1 MQKSAYEV
9 RISDWSSDVCSSDL
23 PVDVK
28 TAPVIRGR
36 IAYHRGRL
44 HVVFACLDN
53 DVTDRIDADVL
64 HGDGTCLFEDRDTT
78 PLFDGTTNYIGK
90 GGVGLPQRLL
100 FRLHSPDSV
109 PSVARGVFLMD
120 RAALDSGLRPALM
133 RVEFKGA
140 LHD

>member
-53 DVTDRIDADVL
+53 DVTDRIDAAVL

-78 PLFDGTTNYIGK
+78 PLFDGTTHYIGK
-90 GGVGLPQRLL
+90 GGVGLTQRLL
-100 FRLHSPDSV
+100 FRLHSPEADRKSV
-109 PSVARGVFLMD
+109 VKGKSVSVSVGRGGG
-120 RAALDSGLRPALM
+120 RIS
-133 RVEFKGA
+133 KK
-140 LHD
+140 